1 LQLAEELKMT
11 LSQLKDAM
19 TEEEVLL
26 WQLYYSI
33 KNKRQK
39 EEMEKAKRRR

>member
-1 LQLAEELKMT
+1 MT

-19 TEEEVLL
+19 TEEEVLI

-39 EEMEKAKRRR
+39 EEMEKIKRRR